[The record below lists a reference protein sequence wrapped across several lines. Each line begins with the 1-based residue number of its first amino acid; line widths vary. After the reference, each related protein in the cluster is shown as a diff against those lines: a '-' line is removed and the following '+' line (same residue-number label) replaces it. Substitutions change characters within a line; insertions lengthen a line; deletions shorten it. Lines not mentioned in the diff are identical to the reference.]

1 MEMEQQSTVLI
12 AYKALIMSHQL
23 LYWTHLCSSS
33 IIMCVMHCPST
44 GLYIKHKNKF
54 QEFTS

>member
-1 MEMEQQSTVLI
+1 MEQQSTVLI

-23 LYWTHLCSSS
+23 LCLTHLCSSS

>member
-12 AYKALIMSHQL
+12 GYKALIMSHQL

-33 IIMCVMHCPST
+33 ICVMHCASI
-44 GLYIKHKNKF
+44 GLYIKNKNKF